1 MATKR
6 QGAAAPPAEPEPNAA
21 MEQAKADLAAARASK
36 EAAHTLP
43 IHAKLAKV
51 QAQLRVAK
59 NRGKG
64 HNPNAQVTYEY
75 RNSEDIL
82 ATVKPLC
89 AEVDAVVVVDVV
101 PTVIGESVPVE
112 IRTVGK
118 DRYGSDI
125 FAMISGPRFAA
136 VATAMFVDVAT
147 GASVKA
153 SAFAF
158 IDSWRKGQTEPEK
171 RLSVG
176 SPSMA
181 SSISVLSSTFLYA
194 GSTEP
199 WARPFLYA
207 VTTGSRP
214 RSQACS
220 QRSFHWIQSRR
231 MSAWSRR
238 AAHISRCE
246 AIHGSAAGT
255 SDIFRTAPSAR
266 RAAACSFHA
275 ESRASAALHSAS
287 LPA

>member
-1 MATKR
+1 MATTKR
-6 QGAAAPPAEPEPNAA
+6 QGSAAPPGEQEPNAA

-36 EAAHTLP
+36 EATHTLP

-89 AEVDAVVVVDVV
+89 AEVGAVVVVDVA

-171 RLSVG
+171 LCG
-176 SPSMA
+176 SADSYA
-181 SSISVLSSTFLYA
+181 SKYA
-194 GSTEP
+194 LCHLFAIDNERDADEESDEMPRTGA
-199 WARPFLYA
+199 ARPNNTPTKTQTIPKQEIPD
-207 VTTGSRP
+207 V
-214 RSQACS
+214 
-220 QRSFHWIQSRR
+220 
-231 MSAWSRR
+231 
-238 AAHISRCE
+238 
-246 AIHGSAAGT
+246 
-255 SDIFRTAPSAR
+255 
-266 RAAACSFHA
+266 
-275 ESRASAALHSAS
+275 
-287 LPA
+287 